1 MDILIKIGVP
11 GWIIILSQFSIFAL
25 ILRLGLDVDNST
37 RALRHALSRC
47 LRESR
52 DLIPD
57 NDSEMNLARNCATRY
72 RIAASRIEDVDAYA
86 ISNSEILRATASRLF
101 NKSWSYLKIDELLHG
116 GPGFLVTLGL
126 IGTFFGLMA
135 NMVQLSELVLASE
148 DGSQQAS
155 LMQGLAAVFPSM
167 AAAFTTSLVGVLL
180 SSILW
185 IIGTINGMSSLKD
198 ELAELLSGYLE
209 QVVQADCRRYSLV
222 GESMERM
229 EKYLTDYLSRFSD
242 IVGSSIERAIMKN
255 ISSLISALNYQVDQ
269 VTSLERA
276 IMKNISSVIS
286 ALNYQIDQVAS
297 LVNRIKDDSA
307 KMSDASEIY
316 LKASKVL
323 SESDFAERFGES
335 CSLFLKSSDEFS
347 KSSVLL
353 VEASTSAVSSC
364 NKLAESVSLSS
375 EVTQSLGTSL
385 IEAKNNTEQILIH
398 GVDSTEKLREATDAI
413 EGIQKRGMT
422 WLSMRAKTD
431 QQLMEINSQLNDVI
445 KNIANVA
452 VQVANTRASDIEE
465 IQLSI
470 NTVNDIANRLSVAV
484 MRQNSATKEVMEG
497 LNQMKSLASRIATI
511 NSISSK
517 QDASSAG
524 DSNA

>member
-1 MDILIKIGVP
+1 MDILLKIGAP
-11 GWIIILSQFSIFAL
+11 GWIIIISQLAVFGL
-25 ILRLGLDVDNST
+25 ILRLGLDVDKST
-37 RALRHALSRC
+37 RALRLVLSRC

-52 DLIPD
+52 DLIAD

-72 RIAASRIEDVDAYA
+72 RLAAARIEGVDAYA
-86 ISNSEILRATASRLF
+86 IANSEISRATASRLF
-101 NKSWSYLKIDELLHG
+101 KRSWSYLKIDELLHG
-116 GPGFLVTLGL
+116 GSGFLVTLGL

-167 AAAFTTSLVGVLL
+167 AAAFTTSLIGVLL

-185 IIGTINGMSSLKD
+185 IVGTANGMLSLKD
-198 ELAELLSGYLE
+198 ELVELLSGYLE

-229 EKYLTDYLSRFSD
+229 EKYLTEYLSRFSD
-242 IVGSSIERAIMKN
+242 IVGNSIERAIMKN

-269 VTSLERA
+269 VTSLV
-276 IMKNISSVIS
+276 S
-286 ALNYQIDQVAS
+286 
-297 LVNRIKDDSA
+297 RIKEDSA
-307 KMSDASEIY
+307 KLSDASAVY
-316 LKASKVL
+316 FKASKML

-335 CSLFLKSSDEFS
+335 CSLFLKSSDEIS
-347 KSSVLL
+347 RSSVLL
-353 VEASTSAVSSC
+353 AEASTDAATSC
-364 NKLAESVSLSS
+364 KQLSESITVSS
-375 EVTQSLGTSL
+375 EVTESLGTSL
-385 IEAKNNTEQILIH
+385 VEAKNNTAKVLSL
-398 GVDSTEKLREATDAI
+398 GVDSIEKLREATGAI

-445 KNIANVA
+445 SNIANVA

-465 IQLSI
+465 IRRNV
-470 NTVNDIANRLSVAV
+470 NTVNNIANRLSTAV
-484 MRQNSATKEVMEG
+484 THQDDATKEVVKG
-497 LNQMKSLASRIATI
+497 LEQMKSLAAKIASLEFI
-511 NSISSK
+511 PLR
-517 QDASSAG
+517 QDASSSGGA
-524 DSNA
+524 NA

>member
-1 MDILIKIGVP
+1 MDILLKIGVP
-11 GWIIILSQFSIFAL
+11 GWIIILSQFTIFAL
-25 ILRLGLDVDNST
+25 ILRLGLDIDKST

-57 NDSEMNLARNCATRY
+57 NDSKMNLARNCATRY
-72 RIAASRIEDVDAYA
+72 RIAASRIEGVDAYA
-86 ISNSEILRATASRLF
+86 ISNSEISRATASRLF

-116 GPGFLVTLGL
+116 GSGFLVTLGL

-185 IIGTINGMSSLKD
+185 IIGTINGMLSLKD
-198 ELAELLSGYLE
+198 ELVELLSGYLE

-229 EKYLTDYLSRFSD
+229 EQYLTDYLSRFSD
-242 IVGSSIERAIMKN
+242 LVGRSIERAIMQN

-269 VTSLERA
+269 VTSLV
-276 IMKNISSVIS
+276 S
-286 ALNYQIDQVAS
+286 
-297 LVNRIKDDSA
+297 RIKDDSA
-307 KMSDASEIY
+307 KMSDASAIY
-316 LKASKVL
+316 FRASKVL

-347 KSSVLL
+347 KSSGLL
-353 VEASTSAVSSC
+353 VEASIDASSSC
-364 NKLAESVSLSS
+364 KKLAESVSLSS
-375 EVTQSLGTSL
+375 EVTQSLGASL
-385 IEAKNNTEQILIH
+385 IEAKNNTAQILTF
-398 GVDSTEKLREATDAI
+398 GGDSIENLREATCAI

-431 QQLMEINSQLNDVI
+431 QQLMEINFQLNDVI

-452 VQVANTRASDIEE
+452 VQVANTRVSDIEE
-465 IQLSI
+465 IQGSI
-470 NTVNDIANRLSVAV
+470 IAVNDIVNRLSAAV
-484 MRQNSATKEVMEG
+484 IRQDDATKEVMEG
-497 LNQMKSLASRIATI
+497 LDQMKTLALRIAEIDST
-511 NSISSK
+511 SLK